1 MTTKTKVKKCLH
13 GNTTF
18 IHVNYSN
25 SELCEWTL
33 RCEDCKKV
41 LGFRTNTIKHT
52 SSPVIL

>member
-1 MTTKTKVKKCLH
+1 MTTKTKDKKCSH

-18 IHVNYSN
+18 IHVNYN
-25 SELCEWTL
+25 SELYEWTV